1 MRQADAALRVE
12 RNDLDAAAPGKW
24 SVLRSQSSSEAM
36 RKLNDATKVASA
48 PRDAPAV
55 NKPEVAAVDFA
66 KERLAK
72 KVLADSSEG
81 ASNNW
86 AVFRAEAPS
95 DAMQQGDAT
104 RRVLDAED
112 AAAAPGNW
120 SVFRSQASSE
130 AMRKLNDATKVA
142 SAPRD
147 APAVNKPE
155 VAVVD
160 FAKELLAKKV
170 LADSSEGAS
179 NN

>member
-1 MRQADAALRVE
+1 
-12 RNDLDAAAPGKW
+12 
-24 SVLRSQSSSEAM
+24 M

-86 AVFRAEAPS
+86 GVFRAEAPTG
-95 DAMQQGDAT
+95 AMQQT
-104 RRVLDAED
+104 D
-112 AAAAPGNW
+112 AALRAERKELDTAAPGKW
-120 SVFRSQASSE
+120 SVFGSQASTE
-130 AMRKLNDATKVA
+130 AMRRLNDATKVA

-147 APAVNKPE
+147 APAVDKPE
-155 VAVVD
+155 T
-160 FAKELLAKKV
+160 
-170 LADSSEGAS
+170 
-179 NN
+179 

>member
-1 MRQADAALRVE
+1 
-12 RNDLDAAAPGKW
+12 
-24 SVLRSQSSSEAM
+24 
-36 RKLNDATKVASA
+36 
-48 PRDAPAV
+48 
-55 NKPEVAAVDFA
+55 
-66 KERLAK
+66 
-72 KVLADSSEG
+72 
-81 ASNNW
+81 
-86 AVFRAEAPS
+86 
-95 DAMQQGDAT
+95 MQQGDAT

-120 SVFRSQASSE
+120 SVFRSQASTE

-160 FAKELLAKKV
+160 FAKERLAKKV

-179 NN
+179 NNWAVLRAEAPTEAMQQADAALRVELDAEDAAAAPGNWSVFRSQASTE

>member
-1 MRQADAALRVE
+1 MQQGDATRRVLGAE
-12 RNDLDAAAPGKW
+12 AAAVAPGNW
-24 SVLRSQSSSEAM
+24 SVFRSQASTEAM

-112 AAAAPGNW
+112 VAASSGKW
-120 SVFRSQASSE
+120 SVFRSQASTE
-130 AMRKLNDATKVA
+130 AMRKLNDATK
-142 SAPRD
+142 
-147 APAVNKPE
+147 
-155 VAVVD
+155 
-160 FAKELLAKKV
+160 
-170 LADSSEGAS
+170 
-179 NN
+179 

>member
-1 MRQADAALRVE
+1 MQQGDATRRV
-12 RNDLDAAAPGKW
+12 LDTEDAAAAPGNW
-24 SVLRSQSSSEAM
+24 SVFSSQASTEVM

-48 PRDAPAV
+48 PRDAPTV

-95 DAMQQGDAT
+95 DAVEQGDAT
-104 RRVLDAED
+104 RRVLDADD

-120 SVFRSQASSE
+120 SVFRSQASTE

-142 SAPRD
+142 S
-147 APAVNKPE
+147 KPV
-155 VAVVD
+155 VAAVD
-160 FAKELLAKKV
+160 FAKERLAKKV

-179 NN
+179 NNWAVFR